1 MLAGIV
7 FALLLLPMVSQA
19 AETASGDLSPV
30 AGFSHAEAMR
40 LGEIMYREGI
50 LPNGKPMQ
58 AVVVGDIAMDG
69 RMFTCVNCHQRSGQ
83 GSVEGPIITWP
94 TGANNLFVPR
104 RRTGAWNAEK
114 ARQGPGSAERWSLPI
129 QYQAAD
135 ARPAYTAETL
145 AHMFRTG
152 IDSAEHQL
160 MDIMPRYKLDDDE
173 MAVLIHYLKNLSAVH
188 DPGVDDKIIRFAT
201 VITEGV
207 TETDRDA
214 MLAVLRQHI
223 DAHNTQTRPHLRRAE
238 RGPFYKTEK
247 WGAYR
252 QLELDVWELTGPEGT
267 WGKQLEEY
275 YQAKPVFALLGGIG
289 SGSWKPIHQF
299 CEENEIPSIF
309 PVTERPMV
317 SDTDWYTLYFSKG
330 MYQEGEAAANF
341 LLNKE
346 VRNRTV
352 IQVFKAG
359 SNGEDTARGF
369 EKAWQDAVG
378 NSGHGE
384 LINKVIKNADDLS
397 SQWLKENTSEQPVTL
412 LLWLD
417 NASAAQVFESDI
429 FKNSPDQ
436 MLFLST
442 SLLAGEVS
450 MIPGNMRD
458 SVFLTHPHSLPEDYD
473 TKSMVLKLWLKS
485 RNLAVTNKDIQSKM
499 YFLGWMLP
507 GAIKHMRSEFYRDYF
522 LESFDMMIDQD
533 YAVAVYPRLSF
544 GPGQRYAAK
553 GCYIVQLTGDDITE
567 VKMVGDWVVN

>member
-1 MLAGIV
+1 MLVAIV

-19 AETASGDLSPV
+19 AETTAGDQSPV
-30 AGFSHAEAMR
+30 AGFTHTEAMR
-40 LGEIMYREGI
+40 LGERMYREGI
-50 LPNGKPMQ
+50 LPNGEAMQ

-94 TGANNLFVPR
+94 TGANNLFIPR
-104 RRTGAWNAEK
+104 RRTGAWNPDK
-114 ARQGPGSAERWSLPI
+114 ARQGPGAVERWSLPS
-129 QYQAAD
+129 QFQAAD
-135 ARPAYTAETL
+135 ARPAYTDETL

-152 IDSAEHQL
+152 VDSAEYQI
-160 MDIMPRYKLDDDE
+160 MDIMPRYKLGDDD
-173 MAVLIHYLKNLSAVH
+173 MAVLIHYLKNLSAKH
-188 DPGVDDKIIRFAT
+188 DPGVDDKTIRFAT

-207 TETDRDA
+207 TETDRTA

-223 DAHNTQTRPHLRRAE
+223 NAHNTQDRPHLRRAQS
-238 RGPFYKTEK
+238 GPFYKTEQ

-252 QLELDVWELTGPEGT
+252 KLELDVWELTGPEET
-267 WGKQLEEY
+267 WGRQLEEY

-289 SGSWKPIHQF
+289 SGSWKPVHQF
-299 CEENEIPSIF
+299 CEEKEIPNIF
-309 PVTERPMV
+309 PVTERPVV

-341 LLNKE
+341 LLNKKD
-346 VRNRTV
+346 RNNTV

-359 SNGEDTARGF
+359 GKGEDVARGF
-369 EKAWQDAVG
+369 EKTWQQAVG
-378 NSGHGE
+378 KAARGE
-384 LINKVIKNADDLS
+384 LINKVITSADDLS
-397 SQWLKENTSEQPVTL
+397 SQWLKKNTSEQPVTL

-417 NASAAQVFESDI
+417 NSDAAQVLQSDT

-442 SLLAGEVS
+442 SLLAGEVAI
-450 MIPGNMRD
+450 IPENMRD

-473 TKSMVLKLWLKS
+473 LKGKILKRWLKT
-485 RNLAVTNKDIQSKM
+485 RDLAETNLDIQSKM

-507 GAIKHMRSEFYRDYF
+507 GALKHMRNEFYRDYF
-522 LESFDMMIDQD
+522 LEGFDMMIDQD

-544 GPGQRYAAK
+544 AQGQRYAAK

-567 VKMVGDWVVN
+567 VKMVGDWIVN